1 MPAKNLLN
9 EVNSEMIKV
18 LIIRLFDRFAG
29 TLTIPCI
36 QISGLRGGDDDV
48 THAKG
53 EVMSEPDDAKSA
65 R

>member
-29 TLTIPCI
+29 TLTIPFI
-36 QISGLRGGDDDV
+36 QVSGLRGGDDDV